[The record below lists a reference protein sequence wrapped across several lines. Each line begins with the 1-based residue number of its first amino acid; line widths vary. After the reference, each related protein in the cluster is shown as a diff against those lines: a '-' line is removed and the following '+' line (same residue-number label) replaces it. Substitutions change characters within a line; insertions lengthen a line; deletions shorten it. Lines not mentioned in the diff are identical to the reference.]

1 MVRLAGCITF
11 KSTMHRRTKS
21 NRARGFD
28 VVRRSPMRVNLT
40 PRRTRRESSLGDL
53 TKVAQYF
60 SAEAPSNSSARPAR
74 DDRNVRSSLTGRTR
88 LLHHIPA
95 PNAFGAGLLSF
106 NPSGIGPIRALMLR
120 PMAVAGLRR
129 IGSAPS
135 PNSQL
140 LWLLK
145 YFPE

>member
-28 VVRRSPMRVNLT
+28 VVRRSPIRVNLT

-60 SAEAPSNSSARPAR
+60 S
-74 DDRNVRSSLTGRTR
+74 
-88 LLHHIPA
+88 
-95 PNAFGAGLLSF
+95 AGLLSF